1 MKILQETEKTCEE
14 EHRIF
19 VFLLHLQK
27 LSASLFWKDHAWKEI
42 QLKKYFI
49 SLIFDNPNVL
59 AKHQKHVST
68 HNMSI
73 KFTIKLPNVNSS
85 VSKPEAESAA
95 TTAQGPG
102 IGITGIFSSAQS
114 FAYNHIPNTDSLYPT
129 ESTKHAQRYQFH
141 SYYYLTTRILLPKS

>member
-1 MKILQETEKTCEE
+1 MKILRETEKICAE

-27 LSASLFWKDHAWKEI
+27 LSAFLSWKDHAWKEI

-49 SLIFDNPNVL
+49 SLIFDNPN
-59 AKHQKHVST
+59 ATSKTSET
-68 HNMSI
+68 YMSI
-73 KFTIKLPNVNSS
+73 KFRTKLPNVNSS

-102 IGITGIFSSAQS
+102 IGITGIFSSTHN
-114 FAYNHIPNTDSLYPT
+114 FAYNHIPNTHSLYPT
-129 ESTKHAQRYQFH
+129 QSTKQF
-141 SYYYLTTRILLPKS
+141 TVTIILQHG